1 MTSAYYYISTSRD
14 PYYNIALEDYLY
26 RQLRSL
32 DTIYL
37 LWINTPSVFMGRYQH
52 PEAELDV
59 EYLRSEG
66 IALLRRT
73 SGGGTVY
80 HDEGNLNFS
89 VIKNGEA
96 SVGFDLAACPQ
107 PIQSA
112 LAKQGVEVVRSP
124 RGDLRLNDLKVGGA
138 AEAMTRGR
146 LLYHICLLFDT
157 DLDVLE
163 RILTVSPDTTVR
175 SRVPSIRSRVANLRP
190 VLPAGCTITDLQH
203 LILDELR
210 GTESE
215 LTPLILDRDAE
226 EYIQRRRMEHFEHPD
241 WIYSPIGLAKGS

>member
-59 EYLRSEG
+59 EYLCSEG

-138 AEAMTRGR
+138 AEAMTRGLSLIHRPRCTRANSDSLTRYDSPLEGSVRTLQSSQSASCPTSR
-146 LLYHICLLFDT
+146 LYDHRPTAPHLGRT
-157 DLDVLE
+157 E
-163 RILTVSPDTTVR
+163 R
-175 SRVPSIRSRVANLRP
+175 
-190 VLPAGCTITDLQH
+190 
-203 LILDELR
+203 
-210 GTESE
+210 
-215 LTPLILDRDAE
+215 DR
-226 EYIQRRRMEHFEHPD
+226 I
-241 WIYSPIGLAKGS
+241 

>member
-1 MTSAYYYISTSRD
+1 
-14 PYYNIALEDYLY
+14 
-26 RQLRSL
+26 
-32 DTIYL
+32 
-37 LWINTPSVFMGRYQH
+37 MGRYQH

-80 HDEGNLNFS
+80 HGEGNLNFS

-146 LLYHICLLFDT
+146 LL
-157 DLDVLE
+157 E

-175 SRVPSIRSRVANLRP
+175 SRVPSVRSRVANLRP

-215 LTPLILDRDAE
+215 LTPLILDKDAE

-241 WIYSPIGLAKGS
+241 WIHSPIGLAKGS

>member
-124 RGDLRLNDLKVGGA
+124 RGDLRLNDLKVG
-138 AEAMTRGR
+138 
-146 LLYHICLLFDT
+146 
-157 DLDVLE
+157 
-163 RILTVSPDTTVR
+163 
-175 SRVPSIRSRVANLRP
+175 
-190 VLPAGCTITDLQH
+190 
-203 LILDELR
+203 EL
-210 GTESE
+210 
-215 LTPLILDRDAE
+215 
-226 EYIQRRRMEHFEHPD
+226 QRR
-241 WIYSPIGLAKGS
+241 

>member
-73 SGGGTVY
+73 SGGG
-80 HDEGNLNFS
+80 
-89 VIKNGEA
+89 
-96 SVGFDLAACPQ
+96 
-107 PIQSA
+107 
-112 LAKQGVEVVRSP
+112 
-124 RGDLRLNDLKVGGA
+124 
-138 AEAMTRGR
+138 
-146 LLYHICLLFDT
+146 LYIMM
-157 DLDVLE
+157 
-163 RILTVSPDTTVR
+163 RAI
-175 SRVPSIRSRVANLRP
+175 
-190 VLPAGCTITDLQH
+190 
-203 LILDELR
+203 
-210 GTESE
+210 
-215 LTPLILDRDAE
+215 
-226 EYIQRRRMEHFEHPD
+226 
-241 WIYSPIGLAKGS
+241 